1 VVGISE
7 PGICCYKQMKIM
19 SVVDQLLLKIS
30 FFRYIIGVTA
40 HITGEI
46 VAMKK
51 EITIA
56 EFAKELKVR
65 LNNGKTVDCCKEEL
79 LTLADIITD
88 KIGSEKI
95 SVTWKD

>member
-1 VVGISE
+1 
-7 PGICCYKQMKIM
+7 
-19 SVVDQLLLKIS
+19 
-30 FFRYIIGVTA
+30 
-40 HITGEI
+40 
-46 VAMKK
+46 MKK